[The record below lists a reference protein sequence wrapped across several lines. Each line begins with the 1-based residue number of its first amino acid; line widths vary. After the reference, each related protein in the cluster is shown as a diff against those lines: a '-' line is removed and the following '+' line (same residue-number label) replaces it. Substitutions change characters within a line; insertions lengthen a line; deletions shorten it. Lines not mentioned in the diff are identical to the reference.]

1 MAEDA
6 DEIKSFE
13 ETFRAYLSEA
23 DEIVLVT
30 LKGHLEVERQL
41 DNVLR
46 INFIHPEYFEK
57 LGLDFGQRV
66 QIAQAYTPA
75 PDARDWRLIHGL
87 NSLRNEIAHGGKN
100 RASKIGELRKIL
112 LEAAMPAFRE
122 KLRRADEKEVV
133 ILAAMMCS
141 GFLAFQEDNAIEL
154 RNAIE
159 EWRRKPSESTE

>member
-1 MAEDA
+1 MAEDD
-6 DEIKSFE
+6 DESKGFE
-13 ETFRAYLSEA
+13 EAFRAYLSEA
-23 DEIVLVT
+23 DDIVLVT
-30 LKGHLEVERQL
+30 LKGHLEVERRL

-75 PDARDWRLIHGL
+75 PGARDWRLIRGL

-100 RASKIGELRKIL
+100 RAAKIGELRKIL
-112 LEAAMPAFRE
+112 LEAAVPKFRE
-122 KLRRADEKEVV
+122 KLRVADEKEVV

-141 GFLAFQEDNAIEL
+141 GFLAYQEDYAIEL
-154 RNAIE
+154 RTAIE